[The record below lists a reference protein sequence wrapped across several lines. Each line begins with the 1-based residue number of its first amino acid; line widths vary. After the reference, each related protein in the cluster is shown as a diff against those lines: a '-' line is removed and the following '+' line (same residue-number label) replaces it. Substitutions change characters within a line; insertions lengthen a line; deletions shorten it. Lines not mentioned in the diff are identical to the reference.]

1 MCQLSEGPGENTI
14 ASRQS
19 KLLILVASN
28 TLLSNKKAKALV
40 SAGFYGL

>member
-1 MCQLSEGPGENTI
+1 MCQLSEGPGKNTR

-40 SAGFYGL
+40 SAGF